1 MTVRF
6 ILADFLNVCL
16 AQLFPPLSI
25 NSLTMT
31 EEQPFTLIAKYPG
44 FEVRHYPTYVL
55 VQVETKGEF
64 TSAASR
70 AFRPLVNYISGNNR
84 GQEKFAMTAPVLH
97 APDRKATNHTVSF
110 VLPKDVSIND
120 LPMPLDVQV
129 STVEVPG
136 HFAAAT
142 KFRGLAGYEHFKSL
156 GDRLKVDVKSAGL
169 NAVGDPYYARFDPPW
184 KPGFLRR
191 NEAIVA
197 LAGYPSKGN

>member
-1 MTVRF
+1 
-6 ILADFLNVCL
+6 
-16 AQLFPPLSI
+16 
-25 NSLTMT
+25 MT

-64 TSAASR
+64 SSAASR
-70 AFRPLVNYISGNNR
+70 AFRPLVNYISGNNKA
-84 GQEKFAMTAPVLH
+84 QEKFAMTAPVLH
-97 APDRKATNHTVSF
+97 APDKKAVNHTVSF
-110 VLPKDVSIND
+110 VLPKNVSLKD
-120 LPMPLDVQV
+120 LPIPMDAQV

-156 GDRLKVDVKSAGL
+156 GDQLTVDVKSAGL
-169 NAVGDPYYARFDPPW
+169 EAVGDPYYARFDPPW

-197 LAGYPSKGN
+197 LVGYPSKGN